1 MSSSATRLTCFALL
15 SAVEEDLRLA
25 LIQARASAP
34 LTETLPDD
42 ALTEAQRRYQ
52 RDRGT
57 NADTTDLA
65 EILPYVD
72 YQVACDALL
81 GASRDVD
88 PRVADFLATNS
99 KALHR
104 LTGIRNRVAHTR
116 PLEIDDL
123 PLVLDTAET
132 LHRFR
137 PLDTPQ
143 VDDTL
148 KRLSEEP
155 AFVFGLEVRFA
166 NLPAN
171 PTRRHNLPIPD
182 FDETG
187 YIGRKA
193 LIATLHRRIRGAYP
207 VVSLVGD
214 GGVGKT
220 ALALKVAYE
229 ILDAADNPFDAIVWT
244 TAKTSMLTVGEI
256 RRIEGAVADSL
267 GLLGV
272 AARELGAPSGSD
284 PLLEVREYLS
294 HFKVLLILD
303 NLETVLDDR
312 LREFL
317 SELPMGSK
325 VLITSRVGFGT
336 LESIKVDSLEHG
348 EAVALLRSLG
358 RLRNVPAIQKADSQ
372 AIDSFVDKMGAHP
385 LFIKWFVSAVQSGQR
400 PEDVL
405 ANDLILDFCMSNVY
419 NFLQDNARLVL
430 RSLQALPGRHNQA
443 ELCYLNELEVAD
455 LQESL
460 LQLMSTNFLS
470 MRSVAVG
477 NAVASEY
484 ELSEFAAKYL
494 DRQHPIS
501 DDERRWLVDRQ
512 SALSEYGARIRAD
525 SEANPFEPYS
535 LDIRGPG
542 DFSTAALLMD
552 ALTAIYAGET
562 PAAREKIHAA
572 IELAPDYHECFR
584 VEAMAYVAEGNVAAA
599 SAAFERALELHSD
612 SALLRYFY
620 GEFLLRDALQPG
632 EALRQ
637 FQRAARIDADNAAI
651 LGGIVRSYQLLARHE
666 EARDA
671 ALAALSHAEFPPEVR
686 TRFLDAFLNALVSDA
701 LRRWELGD
709 VPGLVEVL
717 EDVSRVDEHGPGL
730 VGDATV
736 RDRAQHALQLAQLAS
751 RRTGDAYL
759 LKVSD
764 NVQELLRAWLR
775 PYGGSQ
781 AERTLGRVEKM
792 VPEKGFGFI
801 RPIGA
806 GSDIFFHC
814 SQVVPKQDFDK
825 IQLGSEVSFRR
836 GVRST
841 GEQALDVWVLG

>member
-25 LIQARASAP
+25 LTLARGAAK
-34 LTETLPDD
+34 LAETLPEQ
-42 ALTEAQRRYQ
+42 ALAEAQRRFR

-57 NADTTDLA
+57 NADATDLA
-65 EILPYVD
+65 ELLPYVD
-72 YQVACDALL
+72 YQVACDSLL
-81 GASRDVD
+81 GAARDLD
-88 PRVADFLATNS
+88 PRAAEFLSSNA

-123 PLVLDTAET
+123 PSVLDVAET
-132 LHRFR
+132 FHNFKHLE
-137 PLDTPQ
+137 TPQ
-143 VDDTL
+143 LDDTL
-148 KRLSEEP
+148 TRLRDEP
-155 AFVFGLEVRFA
+155 AFVFGLEVRFP

-171 PTRRHNLPIPD
+171 PTKRHNLPIPD

-187 YIGRKA
+187 YIGRKS
-193 LIATLHRRIRGAYP
+193 LIATLNRRLRGAYP

-220 ALALKVAYE
+220 ALALKVAYD
-229 ILDAADNPFDAIVWT
+229 ILDAPDNPFDAIVWT

-267 GLLGV
+267 GLLGA
-272 AARELGAPSGSD
+272 AARELGAPLDSD

-294 HFKVLLILD
+294 HFKILLILD

-358 RLRNVPAIQKADSQ
+358 RLRNVNAIQAADT
-372 AIDSFVDKMGAHP
+372 AAVDSFVEKMGAHP
-385 LFIKWFVSAVQSGQR
+385 LYIKWFVSAVQSGQR

-405 ANDLILDFCMSNVY
+405 ASDLILDYCMSNVY

-443 ELCYLNELEVAD
+443 ELAYLNELDVAV

-494 DRQHPIS
+494 DRQHAIS
-501 DDERRWLVDRQ
+501 DDERRWLIARQ

-525 SEANPFEPYS
+525 SEANPYEPYS

-552 ALTAIYAGET
+552 ALAAIYEGNMPT
-562 PAAREKIHAA
+562 AREKIQAA
-572 IELAPDYHECFR
+572 KELAPDYHECFR
-584 VEAMAYVAEGNVAAA
+584 VEAMVYMNEGNT
-599 SAAFERALELHSD
+599 SAATAAFDQALELHSD
-612 SALLRYFY
+612 SALLRFFY
-620 GEFLLRDALQPG
+620 GEFLLREALQPG
-632 EALRQ
+632 QALRQ
-637 FQRAARIDADNAAI
+637 FQLAARIDADNAAI
-651 LGGIVRSYQLLARHE
+651 LGGIARSYQLLGRNE

-671 ALAALSHAEFPPEVR
+671 AVAALSHTEFPPEVR

-701 LRRWELGD
+701 LRQWELGE

-717 EDVSRVDEHGPGL
+717 EDVKRVDQHGPGL

-736 RDRAQHALQLAQLAS
+736 RDRAQHVLQLSQLAS
-751 RRTGDAYL
+751 KRIDDAYL
-759 LKVSD
+759 LKVCD
-764 NVQELLRAWLR
+764 DVQEVLKTWLR
-775 PYGGSQ
+775 PYAGTQ
-781 AERTLGRVEKM
+781 VERTLGRVEKI
-792 VPEKGFGFI
+792 VTEKGFGFV

-806 GSDIFFHC
+806 TSDMFFHC
-814 SQVVPKQDFDK
+814 SQVVPKQDFEG
-825 IQLGSEVSFRR
+825 IQVGTEVSFRR
-836 GVRST
+836 GKRAT